1 MIGLELMHSLSLY
14 YAFFLAIVTS
24 DLFFVFGATGLVR
37 IGLAGPYG
45 LVWLFAFLFFFLQL
59 AIVLAYENQKT
70 PLRDIVLIFSMY
82 FTYCQLWIPV
92 AVWAFY
98 DDFVTRRP
106 VKWAKTRR
114 FLPASQKINSQQ
126 KN

>member
-1 MIGLELMHSLSLY
+1 
-14 YAFFLAIVTS
+14 
-24 DLFFVFGATGLVR
+24 
-37 IGLAGPYG
+37 
-45 LVWLFAFLFFFLQL
+45 LFAFLFFFLQL